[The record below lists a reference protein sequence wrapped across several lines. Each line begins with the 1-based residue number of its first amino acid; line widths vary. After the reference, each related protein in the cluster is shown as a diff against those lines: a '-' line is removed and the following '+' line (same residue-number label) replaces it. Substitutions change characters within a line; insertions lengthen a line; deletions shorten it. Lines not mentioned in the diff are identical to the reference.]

1 MEPPRA
7 LLSLATDARAGETSP
22 IVKVPSRA
30 AAAARLGRYVWGAA
44 APAEQRIGRL
54 DSFISRAT
62 RVRRIRCVEP
72 FAGAQRRGGRVSM
85 GSDRANARGRRSFG
99 TSRRRTSP
107 VSAPAIGGRKLDPA
121 VRENRTPTCCTPG
134 QRCAWGEREKGACT
148 TGGWRT
154 DAEISP
160 PTRPSLRSR
169 ECQSLKGRV
178 TAGAVLAS

>member
-62 RVRRIRCVEP
+62 RVRRIRLLSPLLVLSGAVAVLVWVLIVRTHVADAASVRQGGEP
-72 FAGAQRRGGRVSM
+72 HRLVHRPLGGESWTPPYVKTERRRAAPQGSAVLGG
-85 GSDRANARGRRSFG
+85 NGRRVHVQPEDG
-99 TSRRRTSP
+99 EQTRR
-107 VSAPAIGGRKLDPA
+107 
-121 VRENRTPTCCTPG
+121 
-134 QRCAWGEREKGACT
+134 
-148 TGGWRT
+148 
-154 DAEISP
+154 
-160 PTRPSLRSR
+160 
-169 ECQSLKGRV
+169 
-178 TAGAVLAS
+178 